1 MLFQAVESI
10 VSLERGE
17 NAEIGISRADD
28 LHVVTAGSKGGDNRS
43 NISNLQ
49 KSKHVERVA
58 LQLSYLKC
66 DGPDIVF

>member
-43 NISNLQ
+43 NISNPLNYTC
-49 KSKHVERVA
+49 KTS
-58 LQLSYLKC
+58 SIT
-66 DGPDIVF
+66 IVISEM